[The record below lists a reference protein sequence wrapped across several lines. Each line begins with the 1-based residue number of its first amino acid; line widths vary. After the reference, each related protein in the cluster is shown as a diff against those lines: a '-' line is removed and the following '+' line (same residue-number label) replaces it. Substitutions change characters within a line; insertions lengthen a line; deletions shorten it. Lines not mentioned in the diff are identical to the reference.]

1 MVKIKQSVSGFFKY
15 LILGFTALMAIYPFI
30 WMVLYSL
37 KSTEEIF
44 VTNPFGLPREWRFEN
59 YLRAFQSYDVL
70 LYFRNSLIVA
80 FFTVVLTLLLALMFS
95 YAVARMKLKIMGFL
109 KTYVIVGM
117 FIPVQI
123 ILIPLLILVRDFH
136 LANTFTSIILPYV
149 AFGLPF
155 STIVFYGFF
164 RSIPYAMEESAF
176 MDGAGIFTTFFR
188 IIVPLVKPAIA
199 TILILRFL
207 SSWNEFT
214 LALILISDNAI
225 KTLPLGLIAFQGQ
238 FTTDWG
244 AMGAALTIASLPTL
258 LMYLAFSN
266 QVEKAMSAGSAVKG

>member
-1 MVKIKQSVSGFFKY
+1 MKRMKDAVLAGLKY
-15 LILGFTALMAIYPFI
+15 LLLGGTALAALYPFL
-30 WMVLYSL
+30 WMILYSL

-59 YLRAFQSYDVL
+59 YLRAFDSYDVV

-80 FFTVVLTLLLALMFS
+80 AATVFLTLLLALMFS
-95 YAVARMKLKIMGFL
+95 YAVARMKLKFLGFL
-109 KTYVIVGM
+109 KTYVVVGM

-123 ILIPLLILVRDFH
+123 ILIPLLILVRNFH
-136 LANTFTSIILPYV
+136 LANTFASIILPYV

-164 RSIPYAMEESAF
+164 RSIPYAMEESAC
-176 MDGAGIFTTFFR
+176 MDGAGIYTTFFR
-188 IIVPLVKPAIA
+188 IILPLVQPAIA
-199 TILILRFL
+199 TVLILRFL

-214 LALILISDNAI
+214 LALILISENAI

-258 LMYLAFSN
+258 LLYLVFSN